1 MGLSKKIFFLFVAIF
16 SLQSWALD
24 CRLVEK
30 FSDPKFANNTK
41 FWSEL
46 GQLEN
51 QTDDAVAAL
60 IKKHDTQFNF
70 SQSPTSTK
78 GISIPQSFQI
88 SKKSEKAIKLFTPS
102 QKKNFDEFIQTV
114 GGKDGANALYNN
126 PGKWHYEKL
135 KQYGGNSS
143 VRLDQGMRV
152 LFKVDGDAV
161 EIIDVGKHIG
171 H

>member
-1 MGLSKKIFFLFVAIF
+1 MDLSKKLF
-16 SLQSWALD
+16 SLLILFLSLNSQALD
-24 CRLVEK
+24 CRIVEK

-41 FWSEL
+41 FWNEL

-60 IKKHDTQFNF
+60 IKKHDTQFKF
-70 SQSPTSTK
+70 SGSTSTPK
-78 GISIPQSFQI
+78 HFSIPQSFNI
-88 SKKSEKAIKLFTPS
+88 SKKSEKAMKTFSPT
-102 QKKNFDEFIQTV
+102 QQRNFEEFVSTV
-114 GGKDGANALYNN
+114 GGKDGVKALYNN
-126 PGKWHYEKL
+126 PGKWHFEKL

-143 VRLDQGMRV
+143 IRLDQGMRV
-152 LFKVDGDAV
+152 LFKVDGDAI